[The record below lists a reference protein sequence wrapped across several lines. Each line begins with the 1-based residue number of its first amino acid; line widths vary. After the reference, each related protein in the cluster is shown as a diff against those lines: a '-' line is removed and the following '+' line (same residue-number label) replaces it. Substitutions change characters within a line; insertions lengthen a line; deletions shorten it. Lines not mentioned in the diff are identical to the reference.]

1 MDIINQNVIGNLK
14 NKNLES
20 LILDI
25 KSNLDLVFK
34 INERIIELLSEE
46 EANINSESLSQMVDT
61 RNSLIEKS
69 VILINDSGNKDFS
82 LIEDKNIIEN
92 ILTNINEQENVIK
105 NLFEKQL
112 NILRSDIVKFTNTKN
127 VNLYKKSN

>member
-1 MDIINQNVIGNLK
+1 MDIITQNINK
-14 NKNLES
+14 PFESKNLES
-20 LILDI
+20 LILNI

-34 INERIIELLSEE
+34 INKRIIELLSEE

-69 VILINDSGNKDFS
+69 VILINDSENKDFNQ
-82 LIEDKNIIEN
+82 IEDKNVIEE
-92 ILTNINEQENVIK
+92 ILNNINEQEHLIQ

-112 NILRSDIVKFTNTKN
+112 NVLRSDIVKLTNTKN

>member
-1 MDIINQNVIGNLK
+1 MDIITQNINK
-14 NKNLES
+14 SFESKNLES
-20 LILDI
+20 LILNI
-25 KSNLDLVFK
+25 KSNLYLVFK
-34 INERIIELLSEE
+34 INKRIIELLSEE

-69 VILINDSGNKDFS
+69 VILINDSENKNFNQ
-82 LIEDKNIIEN
+82 IEDKNVIED
-92 ILTNINEQENVIK
+92 ILNNINEQEHLIQ

-112 NILRSDIVKFTNTKN
+112 NILRSDIVKLTNTKN